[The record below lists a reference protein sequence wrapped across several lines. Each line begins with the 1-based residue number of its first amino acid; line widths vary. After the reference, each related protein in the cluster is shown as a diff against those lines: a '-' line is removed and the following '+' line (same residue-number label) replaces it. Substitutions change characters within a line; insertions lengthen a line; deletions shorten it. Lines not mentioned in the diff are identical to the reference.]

1 MRFIIIGAF
10 APHLHFPF
18 FHSQFSIHDPLR
30 VTEMMKNIAV
40 VLSYDGTHYN
50 GWQIQKNGPSI
61 QESMEDAIF
70 HLLKQKFMFPV
81 SDARFRRSCPPVCG
95 KLPRRLHDPDG
106 PSPYALSS
114 FLPEDIAVSGA
125 VEVPEDFDAR
135 STVPK
140 RNTPIICSL
149 PPCGTRSTRGTHIGT
164 IIRWILQKCR
174 KAHSI
179 LSASRTLPP

>member
-1 MRFIIIGAF
+1 
-10 APHLHFPF
+10 
-18 FHSQFSIHDPLR
+18 
-30 VTEMMKNIAV
+30 MKNIAL
-40 VLSYDGTHYN
+40 VLSYDGTNFN

-70 HLLKQKFMFPV
+70 HLLKQKV
-81 SDARFRRSCPPVCG
+81 
-95 KLPRRLHDPDG
+95 H
-106 PSPYALSS
+106 
-114 FLPEDIAVSGA
+114 VSGVGRTDSGVHA
-125 VEVPEDFDAR
+125 CR
-135 STVPK
+135 MHSTAFCPRTLRFPAQSRFPRTSMRASTAPK

-179 LSASRTLPP
+179 LSASRTLHP

>member
-1 MRFIIIGAF
+1 
-10 APHLHFPF
+10 
-18 FHSQFSIHDPLR
+18 
-30 VTEMMKNIAV
+30 MKNIAV
-40 VLSYDGTHYN
+40 VLSYDGTNFN

-70 HLLKQKFMFPV
+70 HLLKQKVHV
-81 SDARFRRSCPPVCG
+81 SGVGRTDSGVHARRYVANFHADCTIPMD
-95 KLPRRLHDPDG
+95 RL
-106 PSPYALSS
+106 PYALNS

-125 VEVPEDFDAR
+125 VEFPRTSMRA
-135 STVPK
+135 STAPK

-149 PPCGTRSTRGTHIGT
+149 PPCGTRSTHGTRIGT

-179 LSASRTLPP
+179 LSASRTLHP

>member
-1 MRFIIIGAF
+1 
-10 APHLHFPF
+10 
-18 FHSQFSIHDPLR
+18 
-30 VTEMMKNIAV
+30 MKNIAV
-40 VLSYDGTHYN
+40 VLSYDGTNFN

-70 HLLKQKFMFPV
+70 HLLKQKVHV
-81 SDARFRRSCPPVCG
+81 SGVGRTDSGVHARRYVANFHADCTIPMD
-95 KLPRRLHDPDG
+95 RL
-106 PSPYALSS
+106 PYALNS

-135 STVPK
+135 FNCTK

-149 PPCGTRSTRGTHIGT
+149 PPCGTRSTRGMHIGT

-179 LSASRTLPP
+179 LSASRTLHP

>member
-1 MRFIIIGAF
+1 
-10 APHLHFPF
+10 
-18 FHSQFSIHDPLR
+18 
-30 VTEMMKNIAV
+30 MKNIAL
-40 VLSYDGTHYN
+40 VLSYDGTNFN

-70 HLLKQKFMFPV
+70 HLLKQKVHV
-81 SDARFRRSCPPVCG
+81 SGVGRTDSGVHARRYVANFHADCTIPMD
-95 KLPRRLHDPDG
+95 RL
-106 PSPYALSS
+106 PYALNS
-114 FLPEDIAVSGA
+114 FLPEDIAVPAQSRFPRTSMRA
-125 VEVPEDFDAR
+125 
-135 STVPK
+135 STAPK

-179 LSASRTLPP
+179 LSASRTLHP